1 MIDRQEELERLR
13 EAAAQAPQL
22 VVMRGRRRVG
32 KSYLLD
38 HSYADH
44 RLVYFQADEGEARGH
59 LDLLATELGR
69 LVGAPIAFGDWNEA
83 LSALGEQAGR
93 QPLVV
98 VLDEFQWMLAA
109 EPLLDS
115 IIMRHF
121 DRWER
126 AGVRIALVI
135 SGSALTLM
143 EQLLESD
150 RPMFGRASYRPFLQ
164 PFDYRDAALFASAGT
179 SATQKLLRYG
189 ILGGTAQY
197 QVWAGQASIREILK
211 RRILT
216 KDEPLFEEPLQLI
229 RGESAIR
236 EPGNYYELLRAIA
249 RGATQFNQ
257 ILHQSK
263 ISSGQLLSNRLDRL
277 ARLRYIEERRPL
289 TGNGSASWSVSD
301 PFFRFWFRYVYPN
314 RSRLQRGRVEEVCE
328 AILVNIDNHMGP
340 VFEQVCR
347 DWAGRYSTDPALAE
361 AQDIGAYWTRTH
373 DVEVDLVARGRQ
385 GILAVGSCKWSSRAD
400 AHDLDRLLKLR
411 GRIRGAGAATLYVFA
426 RDFHHSLIE
435 RAKHDDVRLVSAE
448 ELFAG
453 TASQGAMTAAR
464 RRARG
469 SSRRSSA

>member
-1 MIDRQEELERLR
+1 MIDREEELNRLR
-13 EAAAQAPQL
+13 AAAAEAPQL

-38 HSYADH
+38 RAYAEH

-59 LDLLATELGR
+59 LDLLAAELGR
-69 LVGAPIAFGDWNEA
+69 LVKAPIVFGDWNEA
-83 LSALGEQAGR
+83 LGALDEQAR
-93 QPLVV
+93 QQPLVV
-98 VLDEFQWMLAA
+98 VLDEFQWMLLA

-126 AGVRIALVI
+126 THIPITLVI

-143 EQLLESD
+143 EQLLEGE
-150 RPMFGRASYRPFLQ
+150 RPMFGRAGYRPFLQ
-164 PFDYRDAALFASAGT
+164 PFDYRDATLFASGGT
-179 SATQKLLRYG
+179 RTTQKLLRYG

-249 RGATQFNQ
+249 RGATQFNE
-257 ILHQSK
+257 ILHQSR
-263 ISSGQLLSNRLDRL
+263 ISSGQLLSGRLDRL
-277 ARLRYIEERRPL
+277 AKLRYIEERRPL
-289 TGNGSASWSVSD
+289 GGNGSASWSVSD

-314 RSRLQRGRVEEVCE
+314 RSRLQRGRVDEVCE
-328 AILVNIDNHMGP
+328 AILADIDNHMGG

-347 DWAGRYSTDPALAE
+347 DWAGCYSSDPPLAE

-400 AHDLDRLLKLR
+400 THDLDRMIELR
-411 GRIRGAGAATLYVFA
+411 GRIRGAGAAALYVFA
-426 RDFHHSLIE
+426 RDFHPSLTE
-435 RAKHDDVRLVSAE
+435 RAKRDGVRLVSADD
-448 ELFAG
+448 LFVARAG
-453 TASQGAMTAAR
+453 
-464 RRARG
+464 
-469 SSRRSSA
+469 